1 MRKTMSLDGG
11 LDMYTINME
20 RYGDGPPCH
29 GRKVRFLNDNGW
41 DSEREHAAEFFEE
54 GQILTVKEI
63 YVGRSNSDVE
73 FEELPGK
80 KFNTVM
86 FADVKLVSEQ

>member
-1 MRKTMSLDGG
+1 MRLDGG
-11 LDMYTINME
+11 IDTYSFTNE
-20 RYGDGPPCH
+20 RYKLEETPKGRRVTYLNSH
-29 GRKVRFLNDNGW
+29 GYDIQR
-41 DSEREHAAEFFEE
+41 ERASKYFTE

-73 FEELPGK
+73 FIELPHE

-86 FADVKLVSEQ
+86 FEDIES